1 LAVSCFPLM
10 LPASLAPLRHWV
22 YVLAGEQ
29 IEDLLPVSLAL
40 AKDDALAIIRD
51 AVDGVPRDGH
61 GNGVPRDGH
70 GNGMALQVTQ
80 GIYQHI
86 YQHWLS
92 KRRSR
97 GHFISRHHVVALQ
110 VS

>member
-1 LAVSCFPLM
+1 M
-10 LPASLAPLRHWV
+10 

-40 AKDDALAIIRD
+40 AKDDALATIRD
-51 AVDGVPRDGH
+51 AV
-61 GNGVPRDGH
+61 NGVPRDGH
-70 GNGMALQVTQ
+70 GNVLALEVTQ

>member
-1 LAVSCFPLM
+1 M
-10 LPASLAPLRHWV
+10 LPASLPPLRHWV
-22 YVLAGEQ
+22 YVLGGKQ
-29 IEDLLPVSLAL
+29 IEDLLPMSLAL
-40 AKDDALAIIRD
+40 AKHDALAIISD
-51 AVDGVPRDGH
+51 AVDGVTRNGH
-61 GNGVPRDGH
+61 GN
-70 GNGMALQVTQ
+70 ALPLAVAQ